1 MLTDNILP
9 VTIGQVWKSC
19 KWHLCAKK
27 RDQKKQLWSILR
39 RGQKRRKRKGVDDQK
54 DRLKLLLKSRL
65 LFLYSQQDRPA
76 NVTSRNHSVVKL
88 QSADFYFPFKRQVK
102 LFLYYY
108 IASAAGSQM
117 VNLLRHK
124 TFTLICLLWLEGLEL
139 SQVNLSGLSSSL
151 WLTFEK
157 VEGSQA
163 STSQQS
169 QQFPTTHT
177 GTQRK
182 AQLLRVHLPLF
193 SNPVTHYSPQNKRQQ
208 HSSPQHTKSITIA

>member
-1 MLTDNILP
+1 
-9 VTIGQVWKSC
+9 
-19 KWHLCAKK
+19 
-27 RDQKKQLWSILR
+27 
-39 RGQKRRKRKGVDDQK
+39 
-54 DRLKLLLKSRL
+54 
-65 LFLYSQQDRPA
+65 
-76 NVTSRNHSVVKL
+76 
-88 QSADFYFPFKRQVK
+88 
-102 LFLYYY
+102 
-108 IASAAGSQM
+108 M

-182 AQLLRVHLPLF
+182 TQLLRVHLPLF

-208 HSSPQHTKSITIA
+208 HSSPQHTKSLTIAWCSEHVPTHFALLSFLFRLMMPLQQRSLLCSQLHWLPTIQPYHKGSKNCF